1 MIQRLSMQINFA
13 KKFKKRYDKADVKIR
28 TAFDKRFAIF
38 LQDPFYSLLNNH
50 ALTGKYAGSR
60 SIDVTGDWRAIFSEH
75 MDEKDNKVIIFELL
89 GTHSE
94 LYK

>member
-1 MIQRLSMQINFA
+1 MQINFA
-13 KKFKKRYDKADVKIR
+13 KRFKKRYDKADAKIK

-38 LQDPFYSLLNNH
+38 QQDPLYSLLNNH

-60 SIDVTGDWRAIFSEH
+60 SIDVTGDWRAIFSEY
-75 MDEKDNKVIIFELL
+75 KDKEGNKVIVFELL